1 MKITSQFKRI
11 FLLALICGMVV
22 PQIWAIGKIN
32 VQGVVYGDKHTP
44 VIGAF
49 VRDKANDNVTTT
61 DIDGV
66 FNLTVDEGT
75 KLEIEAF
82 GYDVKTVKVK
92 SQYMEIRLSKKKSGK
107 RVMIKPYAEFPIASF
122 LTYDSPVIP
131 LEGGSAKM
139 NQFGIDFG
147 FRLWSKESN
156 SLWLDYGASYR
167 RLHANASLNNYSYS
181 YFSPSWTEV
190 DGNEYYRHV
199 TINEMNQNLKAH
211 AIGIPIYFSFKHNFS
226 KRISIHAELG
236 ANIDLLF
243 NIISEGGKLSGSS
256 YGVYPEYGD
265 LIIDSPTI
273 NGFGPFDNNSQYYYI
288 DTWNRDG
295 LIVNASL
302 LLGIGAEVW
311 IAGPLSLDVTLRYN
325 QGLTNLFQFY
335 NHGRQNLPNFW
346 DYPLVNYNG
355 EYNESQP
362 LQSYYGKN
370 RLSQLSVRVGLNFTF

>member
-1 MKITSQFKRI
+1 
-11 FLLALICGMVV
+11 MVV

-131 LEGGSAKM
+131 MKGGSAKM
-139 NQFGIDFG
+139 NQFGLDFG

-156 SLWLDYGASYR
+156 SLWLDYGVSYR
-167 RLHANASLNNYSYS
+167 ELHAKASLNNYSYS
-181 YFSPSWTEV
+181 YFSPSWTEE
-190 DGNEYYRHV
+190 DGNDFYRYV
-199 TINEMNQNLKAH
+199 TINEMNQNLKALL
-211 AIGIPIYFSFKHNFS
+211 IGIPVYFSFKHNFS

-236 ANIDLLF
+236 ANIDLMF
-243 NIISEGGKLSGSS
+243 EIHPRMGKLSGSS
-256 YGVYPEYGD
+256 YGIYPEYGD
-265 LIIDSPTI
+265 LMIDSPTI
-273 NGFGPFDNNSQYYYI
+273 NGFGPFDNNDQNIVIYQW
-288 DTWNRDG
+288 DRDDVT
-295 LIVNASL
+295 VNASL

-325 QGLTNLFQFY
+325 QGLTNLFQFW
-335 NHGRQNLPNFW
+335 NHGRQNLSDYY
-346 DYPLVNYNG
+346 DYPLSDYFGGYN
-355 EYNESQP
+355 NFRP

-370 RLSQLSVRVGLNFTF
+370 RLSQLSVRMGLNFTF